1 MVFLPISPIIIVNFA
16 LNDTKMATLKIYNDI
31 QTEQDK
37 KLAAF
42 WGDAEGVCFKDID
55 EFCSSIPEDDG
66 KIDLRLHCD
75 GGSVTEGWAMY
86 DRLRATGKEITATIE
101 GNCSSMAT
109 VVLMAAPKERR
120 RAYANAHICVH
131 NPWMCPWGL
140 GTTVT
145 ADDLQ
150 KYADDLRA
158 EQDRLV
164 TLYVDRC
171 GCSSEEIQ
179 AVMNEDRYMNTD
191 EALELGI
198 IGDVLPPMSAY
209 KKTNIDKM
217 NKQNEM
223 VEVKASK
230 LDRLLA
236 KLGFKTLDEF
246 DKSEIVGMELNTASG
261 DKLDIQRDGGE
272 PEVGD
277 VASPNGSHLMPDGKT
292 IVVENGVITAI
303 NQPQG
308 DGDGKKGDKDDGV
321 QGKSNAETQALL
333 QRVKSLEKENGELK
347 ERVEKAEKNAK
358 TIDDLQVLNAVK
370 MAGGIEV
377 LAKISSNYTPSK
389 RQPSGKQASER
400 TEGITAEAI
409 LAKYKEM
416 TEKNKK
422 EQ

>member
-1 MVFLPISPIIIVNFA
+1 
-16 LNDTKMATLKIYNDI
+16 MAILKIYNDI
-31 QTEQDK
+31 QTEQAK

-55 EFCSSIPEDDG
+55 EFCSSIPEDDN

-150 KYADDLRA
+150 KHADDLRA

-171 GCSSEEIQ
+171 GCSSEKIQ
-179 AVMNEDRYMNTD
+179 AVMDEDRYMNTD

-198 IGDVLPPMSAY
+198 IGVVLPPMSAS
-209 KKTNIDKM
+209 KKDNTNKIVM
-217 NKQNEM
+217 SRQNET

-230 LDRLLA
+230 LDKLLA
-236 KLGFKTLDEF
+236 KWGFKTLEDF
-246 DKSEIVGMELNTASG
+246 DKSEIEGMELNTVSG

-308 DGDGKKGDKDDGV
+308 DGDGKKGAKDDGV
-321 QGKSNAETQALL
+321 QGTFNAEMQGLM
-333 QRVKSLEKENGELK
+333 QRVKSLEKENSELK
-347 ERVEKAEKNAK
+347 ARAEKAEKNAR
-358 TIDDLQVLNAVK
+358 TVEDLQVLNAVK

-377 LAKISSNYTPSK
+377 LAKISSDYTPDR
-389 RQPSGKQASER
+389 RQPSGKQAAER
-400 TEGITAEAI
+400 NEGITTEGI
-409 LAKYKEM
+409 LAKYKQM
-416 TEKNKK
+416 HEKTK
-422 EQ
+422 

>member
-1 MVFLPISPIIIVNFA
+1 
-16 LNDTKMATLKIYNDI
+16 MATLKIYNDI

-42 WGDAEGVCFKDID
+42 WGDVEGVCFKDID

-120 RAYANAHICVH
+120 RAYKNAHICIH
-131 NPWMCPWGL
+131 NPWICPWGL
-140 GTTVT
+140 GASVN

-150 KYADDLRA
+150 KHADDLRA

-171 GCSSEEIQ
+171 GCSAEKIQ
-179 AVMNEDRYMNTD
+179 TVMDEDRYMNTD

-198 IGDVLPPMSAY
+198 IGVVLPPMSAS
-209 KKTNIDKM
+209 KKNNIDKM
-217 NKQNEM
+217 SKQNEM

-236 KLGFKTLDEF
+236 KFGIKTLDEF

-261 DKLDIQRDGGE
+261 DKLDIQRDGGV

-277 VASPNGSHLMPDGKT
+277 VASPDGSHPMPDGKT

-308 DGDGKKGDKDDGV
+308 DGDGKKGDKDDGA
-321 QGKSNAETQALL
+321 QGKSNAEMQGLL
-333 QRVKSLEKENGELK
+333 QRVKSLEKENSELK
-347 ERVEKAEKNAK
+347 ARAEKAEKNAR
-358 TIDDLQVLNAVK
+358 TVEDLQVLNAVK

-377 LAKISSNYTPSK
+377 LAKISSDYTPDR
-389 RQPSGKQASER
+389 RQPSGKQAAER
-400 TEGITAEAI
+400 NEGITTEGI
-409 LAKYKEM
+409 LAKYKQM
-416 TEKNKK
+416 HEKTK
-422 EQ
+422 